1 MLREAQF
8 PDRIARIGLPHGL
21 LVGGQL
27 GVDVTRDTRQPA
39 SRQRHVQT
47 VVLPLFVIGQAR
59 RGRMGTGRGEQRL
72 SPLDHLARVGI
83 RHAPRDAARI
93 SSRRIGLGSGHLQ
106 GRHVRV
112 DLPVKLLVPDRGD
125 AAVHQ
130 IVESRYGETV
140 LPCHVFGRER
150 EVVARFGFQI
160 GIPVDHEDVAHVEV
174 HVHLLEG
181 RGAESACV

>member
-1 MLREAQF
+1 
-8 PDRIARIGLPHGL
+8 
-21 LVGGQL
+21 
-27 GVDVTRDTRQPA
+27 
-39 SRQRHVQT
+39 
-47 VVLPLFVIGQAR
+47 
-59 RGRMGTGRGEQRL
+59 MGAGRGEQRL

-125 AAVHQ
+125 AVVHQ

-140 LPCHVFGRER
+140 PTLQIFGRER
-150 EVVARFGFQI
+150 KVVACLGFQFRI
-160 GIPVDHEDVAHVEV
+160 SVDHEDVAHVKV